1 MAYPSGLFVQQTPL
15 GSYNSLGVQD
25 GSHEHQLDLS
35 FRRAN
40 PKPLK
45 NVKKAL
51 GPIFVERIKPK
62 SGQNSLNL
70 TRRTFNMTEPLKKI
84 FVLLTFLLCS
94 FLSIGEGWAQGNK
107 ESVQF
112 TGVIIGGKD
121 SSPIPGVY
129 VMISKAN
136 RGVVTNEYGY
146 FSLSVLPGDSIMFSS
161 IGYKKKYHVIPEK
174 TEKTYSVIVDLQE
187 DVTQLS
193 PVTIYPYPTE
203 EIFKESFLAMQLP
216 DEKDQ
221 QNMRRNLNKEQMN
234 WMLSKSGMSANE
246 NFRNYTNSSLN
257 YNANRNFNPTWNFLN
272 PFAWAQFIK
281 SVKNGDLKKKE
292 NK

>member
-1 MAYPSGLFVQQTPL
+1 MKL
-15 GSYNSLGVQD
+15 
-25 GSHEHQLDLS
+25 
-35 FRRAN
+35 
-40 PKPLK
+40 
-45 NVKKAL
+45 
-51 GPIFVERIKPK
+51 K
-62 SGQNSLNL
+62 SGQNSLHL
-70 TRRTFNMTEPLKKI
+70 TRRIFNVTEPLKNI
-84 FVLLTFLLCS
+84 LVLLTLLLCS

-221 QNMRRNLNKEQMN
+221 QNMRRNLDKEQMN

-257 YNANRNFNPTWNFLN
+257 YNTNRNFNPTWNFLN

>member
-1 MAYPSGLFVQQTPL
+1 M
-15 GSYNSLGVQD
+15 
-25 GSHEHQLDLS
+25 E
-35 FRRAN
+35 R
-40 PKPLK
+40 K
-45 NVKKAL
+45 NGRTL
-51 GPIFVERIKPK
+51 
-62 SGQNSLNL
+62 LNL
-70 TRRTFNMTEPLKKI
+70 ALTKPNDTAPLKKI
-84 FVLLTFLLCS
+84 FLLLAILVGS
-94 FLSIGEGWAQGNK
+94 FLSADEGWAQGNK
-107 ESVQF
+107 ESIQF
-112 TGVIIGGKD
+112 TGVIIGGED
-121 SSPIPGVY
+121 SSPLPGVY

-146 FSLSVLPGDSIMFSS
+146 FSLPVLPGDSIMFSS
-161 IGYKKKYHVIPEK
+161 IGYKKKFHVIPEK

-221 QNMRRNLNKEQMN
+221 QNMRRNLDKDQLN
-234 WMLSKSGMSANE
+234 WMMSNSGMSANE
-246 NFRNYTNSSLN
+246 NFRNYTNSSIN
-257 YNANRNFNPTWNFLN
+257 YNSNRNFNPTWNFLN

-292 NK
+292 NNGSK

>member
-1 MAYPSGLFVQQTPL
+1 
-15 GSYNSLGVQD
+15 
-25 GSHEHQLDLS
+25 
-35 FRRAN
+35 
-40 PKPLK
+40 
-45 NVKKAL
+45 
-51 GPIFVERIKPK
+51 
-62 SGQNSLNL
+62 
-70 TRRTFNMTEPLKKI
+70 MTQPLKKSC
-84 FVLLTFLLCS
+84 VLLTLLLCS

-121 SSPIPGVY
+121 SSPIPGAY

-221 QNMRRNLNKEQMN
+221 QHMRRNLDKEQMN

-246 NFRNYTNSSLN
+246 NFRNYTNASLN
-257 YNANRNFNPTWNFLN
+257 YNANRNFNPTWSFLN